1 MYGAIK
7 IPGLGQSELLLI
19 NTLVRCF
26 VLKTRLERHSRF
38 GNRGPHK
45 CGRLDR
51 PRGQG
56 VLRVTSEK
64 RVSPCVVV
72 CAKLNEHWSVA
83 MDETSD
89 LPLDAGQSYREKR
102 TVPRYSFI
110 AHVEVIEPASDTH
123 IAGRVSEISRK
134 GCYIDVT
141 ITLPPGT
148 LIQLKVLRDQGTFS
162 TKGKIIYAQD
172 CMGMGVAFLDVADNE
187 LQTLDRWLAE
197 LAA

>member
-1 MYGAIK
+1 VG
-7 IPGLGQSELLLI
+7 
-19 NTLVRCF
+19 
-26 VLKTRLERHSRF
+26 
-38 GNRGPHK
+38 
-45 CGRLDR
+45 
-51 PRGQG
+51 
-56 VLRVTSEK
+56 
-64 RVSPCVVV
+64 

-83 MDETSD
+83 MGETSD
-89 LPLDAGQSYREKR
+89 LPIEAGQSYREKR

-134 GCYIDVT
+134 GCYIDVM

-148 LIQLKVLRDQGTFS
+148 LIQLNVLRDRGTFS

-172 CMGMGVAFLDVADNE
+172 SMGMGVAFLEIAEDE
-187 LQTLDRWLAE
+187 LKTLDCWLAE